1 MQNDKNKIYNIELNV
16 YIQGIEIPQIIDNY
30 KKLNSNINIIVK
42 QFSYKNILKN
52 ISENDIFIHLGG
64 QEGLG
69 LGFYEALY
77 MGLPILTLDWTPN
90 NELVKNNI
98 NGWLIKCDIDNIYEN
113 QEALVYRGILIEEYF
128 INKLNEIINNK
139 ENTINIINNT
149 IKNRVAFINKNKS
162 IFNKNL
168 ISILSSTIPNF
179 D

>member
-1 MQNDKNKIYNIELNV
+1 
-16 YIQGIEIPQIIDNY
+16 
-30 KKLNSNINIIVK
+30 
-42 QFSYKNILKN
+42 
-52 ISENDIFIHLGG
+52 
-64 QEGLG
+64 
-69 LGFYEALY
+69 

-113 QEALVYRGILIEEYF
+113 QESLIYRGILIEEYF

-139 ENTINIINNT
+139 EKTINIINNT

-162 IFNKNL
+162 IFNKKL
-168 ISILSSTIPNF
+168 ISILSSSIPNF